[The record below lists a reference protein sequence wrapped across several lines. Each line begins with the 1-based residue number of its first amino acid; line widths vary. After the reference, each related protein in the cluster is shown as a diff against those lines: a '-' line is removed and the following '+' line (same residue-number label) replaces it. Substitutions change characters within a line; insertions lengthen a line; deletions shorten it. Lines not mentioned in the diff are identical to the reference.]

1 MSLRDGAADQPRQDA
16 SRPASR
22 NIALTALMGSALAV
36 ALFPY
41 LAFAI
46 LSGFLLDDLDITRA
60 QLGWVAAGFSLTGA
74 LGGPLTGRLT
84 DRFGARRMLQALFAV
99 SFLGLIFI
107 ASAPN
112 YVLLLAASTF
122 AGLAQ
127 SASNPIT
134 NKLIVTRVPFDRRA
148 ITTGLKQ
155 SGVQVGIFLSGL
167 LLPLGALAL
176 GWRTALVVAASIPL
190 VTMTLVPLVL
200 PRTSRDT
207 PVSRTD
213 HSGSPLPAAIWWLG
227 WYGFLMGLGSSTY
240 LYLPLYSQEEVGVSL
255 SVAGAIVGVAA
266 GFAIFSRIAV
276 SQLSMRAK
284 HFSGPLWLIS
294 VASVLSAGAVW
305 SASHLGV
312 GLLWVGGILAGA
324 ITPAAIPVVWLAV
337 MSSVRA
343 RDAGRASG
351 IPTLGYGA
359 GFAVGTPLFGYS
371 VDVTGGYDLGYAAV
385 AVTYAASALLIW
397 RWRVGSR
404 PIRP

>member
-1 MSLRDGAADQPRQDA
+1 
-16 SRPASR
+16 
-22 NIALTALMGSALAV
+22 MGSALAV

-155 SGVQVGIFLSGL
+155 SGVQVG
-167 LLPLGALAL
+167 
-176 GWRTALVVAASIPL
+176 
-190 VTMTLVPLVL
+190 
-200 PRTSRDT
+200 
-207 PVSRTD
+207 
-213 HSGSPLPAAIWWLG
+213 
-227 WYGFLMGLGSSTY
+227 SS
-240 LYLPLYSQEEVGVSL
+240 
-255 SVAGAIVGVAA
+255 
-266 GFAIFSRIAV
+266 
-276 SQLSMRAK
+276 
-284 HFSGPLWLIS
+284 S
-294 VASVLSAGAVW
+294 VASYFRWEPSR
-305 SASHLGV
+305 
-312 GLLWVGGILAGA
+312 WVG
-324 ITPAAIPVVWLAV
+324 
-337 MSSVRA
+337 VR
-343 RDAGRASG
+343 RSW
-351 IPTLGYGA
+351 
-359 GFAVGTPLFGYS
+359 
-371 VDVTGGYDLGYAAV
+371 
-385 AVTYAASALLIW
+385 W
-397 RWRVGSR
+397 RRRSR
-404 PIRP
+404 WSR